1 MTKWTIGAALAS
13 TGVTLV
19 FALGATLAA
28 SQGDIF
34 DRVTHGYA
42 TSPDGVKIHYASLG
56 KGPLVVMIHGFPD
69 FWYSWRHQMAVLSE
83 KFQVVAIDQR
93 GYNLS
98 DKPKGVENYDMQLLV
113 GDVASVIKQVGR
125 DRATVVGHDW
135 GGIVA
140 WNVAMR
146 LPQLVDNLVILNLPH
161 PNGLARELRSNPEQ
175 IKNSEYARNFQR
187 KPPSDPTVFFGR
199 PMTPETLSG
208 WVTDPAARKRYVDAF
223 KQSDFEAMLNY
234 YKRNYPSASGPD
246 APAAPELPKVT
257 MPVLMFHGLNDQALH
272 SDGLSGTWKW
282 LEKDL
287 TLVTVPGAG
296 HFVQQDAADLV
307 TNTMQWWL
315 SMRAARQ

>member
-1 MTKWTIGAALAS
+1 MSKWSIGAAIAS
-13 TGVTLV
+13 SGFV
-19 FALGATLAA
+19 FVLALGATLAA

-42 TSPDGVKIHYASLG
+42 TSQDGVKIHYASLG

-69 FWYSWRHQMAVLSE
+69 FWYSWRHQMAALSD

-98 DKPKGVENYDMQLLV
+98 DKPKGVESYDMQLLV
-113 GDVASVIKQVGR
+113 ADVAAVIKQVGR

-135 GGIVA
+135 GGVVA
-140 WNVAMR
+140 WNIAMR
-146 LPQLVDNLVILNLPH
+146 MPQIVDNLVILNLPH
-161 PNGLARELRSNPEQ
+161 PNGLSRELRSNAEQ

-187 KPPSDPTVFFGR
+187 KPPTDPTVFFGR

-234 YKRNYPSASGPD
+234 YKRNYPRESGAD
-246 APAAPELPKVT
+246 APAPPEPPKVK

-307 TNTMQWWL
+307 TSTMQWWL
-315 SMRAARQ
+315 SMRAK